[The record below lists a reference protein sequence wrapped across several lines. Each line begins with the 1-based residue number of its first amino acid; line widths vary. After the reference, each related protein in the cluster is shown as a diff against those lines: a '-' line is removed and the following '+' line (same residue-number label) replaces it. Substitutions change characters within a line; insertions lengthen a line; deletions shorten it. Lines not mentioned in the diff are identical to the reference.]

1 MKLLNKILTLIFYL
15 IIGIISLITLLMT
28 LGWTTPLQY
37 LNEVFNAFN
46 TRWIIGVTAA
56 LVLIGALYLLVSAF
70 LRDPVFNV
78 KITSNET
85 GEISIT
91 MPAVEALVKKAAF
104 QIKGVKEVKPL
115 IKHTGDGIALFLKVS
130 MQPGTIIPQ
139 SAEEL
144 QTLVKEYLDQVAGLS
159 VAEIKVLIT
168 HVSQESKSRV
178 D

>member
-1 MKLLNKILTLIFYL
+1 MNKILKLVFHL
-15 IIGIISLITLLMT
+15 IIGLISLITLLMA

-37 LNEVFNAFN
+37 LNTVFNAFN
-46 TRWIIGVTAA
+46 TRLIIGAISS
-56 LVLIGALYLLVSAF
+56 LFLIGALYLIVSAF
-70 LRDPVFNV
+70 LRDPVFDV
-78 KITSNET
+78 KIANNET

-91 MPAVEALVKKAAF
+91 IPAVEALVKKAAF
-104 QIKGVKEVKPL
+104 QIKGVKEVKP
-115 IKHTGDGIALFLKVS
+115 ITKYTEAGIALYLKVS
-130 MQPGTIIPQ
+130 MLPGTMIPQ

-144 QTLVKEYLDQVAGLS
+144 QAAVKEYLELVAGLS